1 MIKLLYWAFV
11 ATDLAAL
18 CIFAVLGLA
27 AASSSRT
34 SPLIALLLLFVLPA
48 IPLAGSVWGYL
59 RTSSPVWRSVAFA
72 LAVAPIVI
80 TLASKAYTDA
90 RISSNTNAQGDLTF
104 FRAGPQRDLVEAIR
118 RNDAAAD

>member
-34 SPLIALLLLFVLPA
+34 SPLIVLLLLFVLPA
-48 IPLAGSVWGYL
+48 IPRAGSVWVYL
-59 RTSSPVWRSVAFA
+59 RASSPVWRRVAFA
-72 LAVAPIVI
+72 LAAAPIVI

-90 RISSNTNAQGDLTF
+90 RISSNTKARGDLTF
-104 FRAGPQRDLVEAIR
+104 FHAWPQRDLVEAIR